1 MSMPVKLSDDLVR
14 DAREEAKAADRS
26 ITSQIEH
33 WARLGR
39 NVENVLRHEDVLSL
53 KRASEKDDA
62 LGPPPTRRAVLAAL
76 RRIASDGPRTE
87 LAATLTEGRTV
98 YQAAGEG
105 RIERIERDGTRT
117 VGRLINRRFTPDEPQ
132 RSTRRR

>member
-14 DAREEAKAADRS
+14 DAREEAKATDRS

-39 NVENVLRHEDVLSL
+39 NVENILRHEDVLTL
-53 KRASEKDDA
+53 KRAGETDDA
-62 LGPPPTRRAVLAAL
+62 MGPPPTRRAVLAAL
-76 RRIASDGPRTE
+76 RRIASDGPPTE
-87 LAATLTEGRTV
+87 LAATLMEGRTV
-98 YQAAGEG
+98 YQDAGEG

-117 VGRLINRRFTPDEPQ
+117 VGRVINRRFTPDEPQ
-132 RSTRRR
+132 HTTRR

>member
-1 MSMPVKLSDDLVR
+1 MPVKLSDDLVR

-39 NVENVLRHEDVLSL
+39 NVENILRHEDVLNL

-87 LAATLTEGRTV
+87 LATTLMKGRTV
-98 YQAAGEG
+98 YQDAGEG

-117 VGRLINRRFTPDEPQ
+117 VGRIINRRFTPDEPQ
-132 RSTRRR
+132 RTTRRR